1 MKRRGIASKERSQLV
16 VENFYDLLPWRNTA
30 NNCFTQR
37 FLPDASNEFSCD
49 LKIDIRFE
57 QRQAHLT
64 QSSVDIRFADNP
76 MPTELF
82 ENFLK
87 FVAKLWKHHHRRS
100 ASSRP
105 TFECTTARVQIIS
118 LALPLLLLVAPRRL
132 LRFRTSNAPRPF
144 CPQIS

>member
-87 FVAKLWKHHHRRS
+87 LVAKLWKHNVITRS
-100 ASSRP
+100 RAAIASKRGACAAQNYFFGVGAGGDVVP
-105 TFECTTARVQIIS
+105 PA
-118 LALPLLLLVAPRRL
+118 
-132 LRFRTSNAPRPF
+132 
-144 CPQIS
+144 